1 MLSVQQY
8 LVSSGEQEEGS
19 QEQEKTSGA
28 DKGEVTGN
36 VGARGAL
43 IVGTSQ
49 AFDTPIA
56 SVTC

>member
-1 MLSVQQY
+1 M
-8 LVSSGEQEEGS
+8 SSGEQEEGS